1 MNHFIVG
8 NSRSGTTMLLKI
20 LGRHKS
26 VRAVQELHFFEWLWS
41 PADDGRIVSRE
52 EAIAIFAR
60 LAGIQRDGL
69 YINTN
74 WRSNIEE
81 AERALPA
88 GGPGFSRVDVYRT
101 FLACEAASNG
111 KQIPCEKTPQNVFY
125 IGEILREFPECR
137 IINMVRDP
145 RDVLLSQKK
154 KWKMRGMGA
163 LYNTRFETFRLW
175 ANYHPLVISRL
186 WNSSI
191 QAYLKYA
198 DDARISSV
206 RFEDLVASPEK
217 TVGGICDFL
226 GLEYDP
232 GMLDIPFSA
241 SSFAADDIG
250 SRGIRKD
257 TAERSLRSGGL
268 SPAETVI
275 CQETCGSL
283 MARFEYSPREVPC
296 PQWRLVAS
304 HLSLPFKLSLSLF
317 LNLHRMRSVAD
328 AVKRRLGR
336 T

>member
-1 MNHFIVG
+1 MAG
-8 NSRSGTTMLLKI
+8 PSR
-20 LGRHKS
+20 GR
-26 VRAVQELHFFEWLWS
+26 R
-41 PADDGRIVSRE
+41 
-52 EAIAIFAR
+52 R
-60 LAGIQRDGL
+60 LRSLRDT
-69 YINTN
+69 NTN
-74 WRSNIEE
+74 WRSYIEE
-81 AERALPA
+81 AEEALPV
-88 GGPGFSRVDVYRT
+88 GGPGYSRVDVYRT

-198 DDARISSV
+198 DDPRISTV
-206 RFEDLVASPEK
+206 RFEDLVASPER
-217 TVGGICDFL
+217 TVSGICDFL

-250 SRGIRKD
+250 SRGIRRD
-257 TAERSLRSGGL
+257 TAERSLRNGGL

-283 MARFEYSPREVPC
+283 MGRFEYSPREVPR
-296 PQWRLVAS
+296 PGWRLVS
-304 HLSLPFKLSLSLF
+304 SRLSLPFKLSLSLF

-328 AVKRRLGR
+328 TVRRRLGR